1 MDFPSHAEFV
11 LEMRMAK
18 TADAVKSFLED
29 LAAKLQP
36 LKVKE
41 MEGFLEYKKE
51 EVMYSKSLPITATL
65 KRPKIGF
72 QDYLSLNAGQKYCW
86 MLQGE
91 HSAILAV
98 FIKLPFVINIFFL
111 SFFEW
116 LLKTGFT
123 IWTCPYGPF
132 QVYNTSSLIINWG
145 RL

>member
-51 EVMYSKSLPITATL
+51 EVVL
-65 KRPKIGF
+65 
-72 QDYLSLNAGQKYCW
+72 
-86 MLQGE
+86 
-91 HSAILAV
+91 
-98 FIKLPFVINIFFL
+98 
-111 SFFEW
+111 
-116 LLKTGFT
+116 FT
-123 IWTCPYGPF
+123 VEP
-132 QVYNTSSLIINWG
+132 V
-145 RL
+145 

>member
-1 MDFPSHAEFV
+1 
-11 LEMRMAK
+11 MAK

-72 QDYLSLNAGQKYCW
+72 QDYLSLNAGQKYC
-86 MLQGE
+86 
-91 HSAILAV
+91 
-98 FIKLPFVINIFFL
+98 
-111 SFFEW
+111 
-116 LLKTGFT
+116 
-123 IWTCPYGPF
+123 
-132 QVYNTSSLIINWG
+132 
-145 RL
+145 